1 MNKRKAADMESTSPL
16 VPGNSQQRRK
26 AIGLLSSPGLSSA
39 PKPTS
44 TDTRGRMRKRV
55 RLMNYYLEMA
65 DLNASFAEFAE
76 IQPEY
81 KNFVYEE
88 EQYIANAA
96 EIKKCFFYPLGS
108 DVLTFGTNEFG
119 QIAQS
124 DNIMERKRPAK
135 VNTFSNLRVIKVACG
150 GLHTISVTEDGMV
163 HSWGCNDEGSLG
175 CFGANTAYAPVRVS
189 GFVPSA
195 KETAVGLER
204 PSYTWSDLKGT
215 RGGGDFTD
223 PTILLDSTYEEM
235 IVSIAAGDCHCLAL
249 SNTGRVYFFGAYKCK
264 DGKRW
269 RDGLPLDDPRIHPQ
283 EKERKPT
290 PPVKNRDWI
299 VAGKCDWPIHC
310 SQLGAEAIE
319 IACGFSYSAALV
331 KRVVRGVQRQD
342 VLTWGMGECGELG
355 RNVFTPFKKSDEEID
370 EIPKEVIKADSYI
383 VFHVD
388 KVTEDYMTP
397 KAAEFADGATNR
409 IVERIAGG
417 GYRKYP

>member
-1 MNKRKAADMESTSPL
+1 
-16 VPGNSQQRRK
+16 
-26 AIGLLSSPGLSSA
+26 
-39 PKPTS
+39 
-44 TDTRGRMRKRV
+44 
-55 RLMNYYLEMA
+55 MNYYLEMA

-195 KETAVGLER
+195 KETAVELER
-204 PSYTWSDLKGT
+204 PSYTWSDLQGS
-215 RGGGDFTD
+215 RGGEDFTD
-223 PTILLDSTYEEM
+223 PTILLDSKYEEM

-249 SNTGRVYFFGAYKCK
+249 SNTGRVYFFGAYRCK
-264 DGKRW
+264 DGARW
-269 RDGLPLDDPRIHPQ
+269 GDGLPLNDPRIHPQ

-290 PPVKNRDWI
+290 PPVKNSDWL
-299 VAGKCDWPIHC
+299 VAGKREWPVHC
-310 SQLGAEAIE
+310 WQLGSEAIE
-319 IACGFSYSAALV
+319 ITCGFSFSAALV

-342 VLTWGMGECGELG
+342 VLTWGIGQSGELG

-370 EIPKEVIKADSYI
+370 EIPEEVMEADPCI
-383 VFHVD
+383 AFHVD

-409 IVERIAGG
+409 IVKRIAGG

>member
-1 MNKRKAADMESTSPL
+1 
-16 VPGNSQQRRK
+16 
-26 AIGLLSSPGLSSA
+26 
-39 PKPTS
+39 
-44 TDTRGRMRKRV
+44 
-55 RLMNYYLEMA
+55 MNYYLEMA

-88 EQYIANAA
+88 VQYIANAA
-96 EIKKCFFYPLGS
+96 EIKKRFSYPLGS

-119 QIAQS
+119 QIAQL

-150 GLHTISVTEDGMV
+150 GLHTISVTEDGKV